1 MNFHSNK
8 KENSIAESNSSSDST
23 ALSNYEQQDVTKV
36 ESYIEDRT
44 TTPAYN
50 PKDDPNHPVNWP
62 ERKKYLALL
71 SLSLDSFIGY
81 FTSAIY
87 MPAVHDIMV
96 YFDTNLTTINATI
109 ALFLAFSAIAPLFWA
124 PLSERIGRR
133 WIYIVSL
140 VLYCTINA
148 TIALFLAFSAIAPL
162 FWAPLSERIGRRWI
176 YIVSLVLY
184 CVCTIV
190 CGVSTNLGLFFT
202 FRLLQSIFASAG
214 QAVGGGSISD
224 MFEPRERGR
233 AMGLYMLGTILGPSI
248 APVCGGYINQNLGWR
263 WIFYIQSSKP
273 DMYHFTSLLLLK
285 RKETAIICI
294 PVSVGFGWFYYLVT
308 ILSPTFAEIYG
319 FSSGTIGLCFLA
331 SGVGNILGAVS
342 SGIISDKI
350 NNYSIQKNGGVA
362 VKEFRLK
369 PIYIGFPFMVAGGLI
384 YGWLLHARVHFMGPL
399 IGFALFCFGL
409 MMSISATNTYLVEAN
424 TSRAASAVSLNNFTR
439 NMCGMIFSLTGVQI
453 RGSLGDGWSYTLASL
468 MVLVVFSVCVPVVQ
482 KFGGKWRKQ
491 REERELQQQQLS
503 L

>member
-1 MNFHSNK
+1 MNSEEYPGKGKELIGSNA
-8 KENSIAESNSSSDST
+8 SVDST
-23 ALSNYEQQDVTKV
+23 VSSKLDTDRDIAKV
-36 ESYIEDRT
+36 ESYAEGVNAIKA
-44 TTPAYN
+44 PYN
-50 PKDDPNHPVNWP
+50 PKDDPNHPWNWS

-71 SLSLDSFIGY
+71 AISLDSFIGY

-87 MPAVHDIMV
+87 MPAVGDIMV
-96 YFDTNLTTINATI
+96 YFQTNLT
-109 ALFLAFSAIAPLFWA
+109 
-124 PLSERIGRR
+124 
-133 WIYIVSL
+133 
-140 VLYCTINA
+140 TINA

-190 CGVSTNLGLFFT
+190 CGVSTNLGLFFA

-263 WIFYIQSSKP
+263 WIFYIKTILGGVFAILSFFLIPESLYVPAEKRVAP
-273 DMYHFTSLLLLK
+273 PANLKERLGRLTFNPFTSLLLLK

-308 ILSPTFAEIYG
+308 ILAPTFGQIYG
-319 FSSGTIGLCFLA
+319 FSSGTIGLCYLA
-331 SGVGNILGAVS
+331 SGVGNILGAAF
-342 SGIISDKI
+342 SGIVADKI

-362 VKEFRLK
+362 VKEFRLR
-369 PIYIGFPFMVAGGLI
+369 PIYIAFPCMIVGSLL
-384 YGWLLHARVHFMGPL
+384 YGWLLHSHTHFMGPL
-399 IGFALFCFGL
+399 IGFGLFSFGL
-409 MMSISATNTYLVEAN
+409 MVSIASTNTYLIEAN
-424 TSRAASAVSLNNFTR
+424 TFRAASAVSLNNFTR

-453 RGSLGDGWSYTLASL
+453 RGSLGDGWSYTFAAL
-468 MVLVVFSVCVPVVQ
+468 MCLVVFSVCVPVVQ
-482 KFGGKWRKQ
+482 KFGGKWRQ
-491 REERELQQQQLS
+491 EREEKELQQKQQQ
-503 L
+503 